1 MEEILKKT
9 LILFQK
15 QISLFK
21 KIIERKNINYSLRIN
36 DKWIVYIDKEPLNR
50 AFQPHFIKPLFYN
63 RNLLL
68 PQFFSSYYKI
78 KFKLFVCQNQIF
90 HIDYLNGRYF
100 SEFIN
105 YVNQNDKFEDYD
117 FLNIY
122 PLIKDSN
129 RDYPIFKK
137 FQETN
142 IHSYMFK
149 SITKSDLKNI
159 LILLTSHP
167 PLKNFSIYF

>member
-137 FQETN
+137 FQKTN
-142 IHSYMFK
+142 IHPYMFK